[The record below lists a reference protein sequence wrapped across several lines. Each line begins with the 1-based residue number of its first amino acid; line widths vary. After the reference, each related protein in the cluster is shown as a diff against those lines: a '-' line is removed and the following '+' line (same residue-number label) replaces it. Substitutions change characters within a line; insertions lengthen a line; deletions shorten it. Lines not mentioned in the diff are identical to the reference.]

1 MAALYDYSPQQLQK
15 MQQEAAERVR
25 QMQRIARERL
35 ERTAAA
41 APVLSPPGS
50 SPGSPPGAFSSPNP
64 SPPPQNQPPAQTESR
79 PGIDRDRLLILML
92 IFLLSSDGT
101 CSPGLLAALFWL
113 LG

>member
-50 SPGSPPGAFSSPNP
+50 PPGAFSSPKP
-64 SPPPQNQPPAQTESR
+64 PPPPQNQPPAQTESR
-79 PGIDRDRLLILML
+79 SGIDRDRLFILML

>member
-41 APVLSPPGS
+41 TPVL
-50 SPGSPPGAFSSPNP
+50 SPPGAFSSPKP
-64 SPPPQNQPPAQTESR
+64 PPPPQNQPPAQTESR
-79 PGIDRDRLLILML
+79 PGIDRDRLFILML

>member
-41 APVLSPPGS
+41 APVLSPPG
-50 SPGSPPGAFSSPNP
+50 AFSSPNP
-64 SPPPQNQPPAQTESR
+64 PPPPQNQPPAQTESR
-79 PGIDRDRLLILML
+79 PGIDRDRLFILML